1 MFPLKNI
8 SQLKLLAIVARINFF
23 KSLSVGQREL
33 LLNSSTCYKCY
44 KDKYVQKQDDL
55 NRNFYIVLAGKIAI
69 IKQNSAEHA
78 IDKIVGYIGVGEFI
92 GESSF
97 INKQRKSASAKAVED
112 SIILCI
118 DQDALRGLPAGLK
131 DKCKDAIIAGM
142 AARIVY
148 LTNQI
153 EQLS

>member
-8 SQLKLLAIVARINFF
+8 SHLKLLAIVARINFF
-23 KSLSVGQREL
+23 KGLSVGEREL
-33 LLNSSTCYKCY
+33 LLNSSICYKCY
-44 KDKYVQKQDDL
+44 KDKFVQTEDDL
-55 NRNFYIVLAGKIAI
+55 NRNFYIVLSGKVAI
-69 IKQNSAEHA
+69 TKNNT
-78 IDKIVGYIGVGEFI
+78 DKIVGYVSVGEFI

-118 DQDALRGLPAGLK
+118 DQDALRGLPAKLK
-131 DKCKDAIIAGM
+131 DKCKDAIIEGM
-142 AARIVY
+142 ASRIVY

-153 EQLS
+153 QQLA

>member
-8 SQLKLLAIVARINFF
+8 PHLRLLEIVARVNFF
-23 KSLSVGQREL
+23 KNLSVGEREL
-33 LLNSSTCYKCY
+33 LLNSSACYKCY
-44 KDKYVQKQDDL
+44 KDKFVQTEDDL
-55 NRNFYIVLAGKIAI
+55 NRNFYIVLSGKVAI
-69 IKQNSAEHA
+69 IKQNTE
-78 IDKIVGYIGVGEFI
+78 KIVGYVLVGEFI

-118 DQDALRGLPAGLK
+118 DQDALRGLPGKLK
-131 DKCKDAIIAGM
+131 DKCKDAIIEGM
-142 AARIVY
+142 ASRIVS

-153 EQLS
+153 QQLS